1 VRAKQQRAK
10 GRRNATTFRLDP
22 RFQQG
27 LSLLGQIRK
36 LPLNRMVN
44 EAVGE
49 YLESRSAAAEA
60 DLEETLRRVRA
71 YRKTD
76 PNFEEVISRFAEAEA
91 ALARE
96 DPAQGKT
103 AADAF
108 RTTLDL
114 FDTGLD
120 LMRQNLR
127 RSHPEARVEEIERL
141 LRDWLRDR
149 PGAEAGDCPGR
160 PVDVGARLA

>member
-1 VRAKQQRAK
+1 LPKRAK
-10 GRRNATTFRLDP
+10 GQRNATTFRLDP
-22 RFQQG
+22 RLQQG
-27 LSLLGQIRK
+27 LSLLGQIRR

-49 YLESRSAAAEA
+49 YLESRSAAVEA
-60 DLEETLRRVRA
+60 DLEETLHRVRA
-71 YRKTD
+71 YRKAD
-76 PNFEEVISRFAEAEA
+76 PNEDAISRFAEAEA

-96 DPAQGKT
+96 DPAKGKT
-103 AADAF
+103 VSDAF

-120 LMRQNLR
+120 LMRQNLH

-160 PVDVGARLA
+160 PVDVGARLL